1 LAHELGISLL
11 GQIPLESAVRSGG
24 DIGEPVVVTLRE
36 SEAAKAFIELAA
48 RVAQQGPSR
57 VYRQELKLV

>member
-1 LAHELGISLL
+1 
-11 GQIPLESAVRSGG
+11 LEPAVREGG
-24 DIGEPVVVTLRE
+24 DIGEPVIVTTPD
-36 SEAAKAFIELAA
+36 SAAAQAFRALAA

>member
-1 LAHELGISLL
+1 
-11 GQIPLESAVRSGG
+11 VRAGG
-24 DIGEPVVVTLRE
+24 DVGEPVIVTDPDSPVAHGL
-36 SEAAKAFIELAA
+36 SGLAE